1 MDLSLTGKVALV
13 CAASRGLGRAIAL
26 ELAAEGAQLVICA
39 RNVAGIAA
47 VNDEI
52 IEINGDGALGMVC
65 DVSKVDDLDALVDET
80 CAVFGQSP
88 DIVVWNSG
96 GPPSG
101 ATLDLPREAW
111 QSAMDAHLFG
121 ALHLF
126 RRTLPGMM
134 DRGWG
139 RLIGVTSLAVKQPI
153 SGLAIS
159 NTVRAGLTALM
170 KTLSLEVAG
179 SGITVNTVLPGYT
192 DTDRLRE
199 LARAKKPGDPEAV
212 LAAMAA
218 ASPAGRLGRPEEL
231 AAAVAFLA
239 SERAGFINGVALPVD
254 GGASGGLL

>member
-26 ELAAEGAQLVICA
+26 ELALEGAQLVICA

-52 IEINGDGALGMVC
+52 VAINDYGALGMVC
-65 DVSKVDDLDALVDET
+65 DVSQPDDLDALVDET
-80 CAVFGQSP
+80 RAAFGQSP
-88 DIVVWNSG
+88 DIVIWNSG

-101 ATLDLPREAW
+101 ATLDLPRDAW
-111 QSAMDAHLFG
+111 QTAMDAHIHG

-139 RLIGVTSLAVKQPI
+139 RLIAVTSLAVKQPT
-153 SGLAIS
+153 SGLAVS
-159 NTVRAGLTALM
+159 NAVGAGLTALM

-192 DTDRLRE
+192 DTDRLRD
-199 LARAKKPGDPEAV
+199 LARARNPADPAAV

-218 ASPAGRLGRPEEL
+218 ASPAGRLGRAEEL

-239 SERAGFINGVALPVD
+239 SDRAGFINGVALPVD
-254 GGASGGLL
+254 GGASSSLL